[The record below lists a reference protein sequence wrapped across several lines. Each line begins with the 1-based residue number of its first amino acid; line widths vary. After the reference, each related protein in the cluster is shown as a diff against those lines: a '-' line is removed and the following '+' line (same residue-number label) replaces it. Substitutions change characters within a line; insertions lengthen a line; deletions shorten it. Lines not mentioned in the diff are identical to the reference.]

1 MSITIRQLTSY
12 YLVRPGNDNHG
23 VFGVYDGEE
32 VGDTAAGL
40 RLPVVVAVRYQ
51 SAAL

>member
-1 MSITIRQLTSY
+1 MSTGIILSY
-12 YLVRPGNDNHG
+12 YVVRPGDDNHDI
-23 VFGVYDGEE
+23 FGINDGEE
-32 VGDTAAGL
+32 VGDTATGL